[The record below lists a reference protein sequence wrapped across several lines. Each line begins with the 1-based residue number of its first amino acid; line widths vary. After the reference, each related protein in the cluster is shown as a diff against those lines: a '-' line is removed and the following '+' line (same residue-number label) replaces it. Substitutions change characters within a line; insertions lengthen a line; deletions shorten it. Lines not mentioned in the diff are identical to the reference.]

1 MLLTP
6 ETITFPSGNQQLAGY
21 LALPDEPGPHPALIV
36 IHEAYGLND
45 NIRGIARRYAE
56 AGYVALAVDLFAGR
70 NQVVCMFRFFGGMLW
85 KSTDHGG
92 IHDLRAALD
101 WLAAR
106 SEVNPQRLGAV
117 GYCLGGSLAVAWSC
131 VDQRL
136 KAIAPHYGMNP
147 RPLEAVRRACPVV
160 GSFPADDFTAA
171 AGRKLDGAL
180 TEYAIPHDIK
190 IYEGAK
196 HSFMNEGTASYHPA
210 AAGDSWQRTLAFFQ
224 EHIGEGQSQ

>member
-1 MLLTP
+1 MPLIS
-6 ETITFPSGNQQLAGY
+6 ETITFHSGKQQLAGY
-21 LALPDEPGPHPALIV
+21 LVLPEGSGPHPAIVV

-45 NIRGIARRYAE
+45 NIRGIARQYAE
-56 AGYVALAVDLFAGR
+56 AGYAALAVDLFAGR

-101 WLAAR
+101 WLA
-106 SEVNPQRLGAV
+106 VHPKVDPQRLGAA
-117 GYCLGGSLAVAWSC
+117 GYCLGGSLAAAWSC

-160 GSFPADDFTAA
+160 GSFPAEDFTAEG
-171 AGRKLDGAL
+171 GRKLDIAL

-196 HSFMNEGTASYHPA
+196 HSFMNEGTPSYHPA
-210 AAGDSWQRTLAFFQ
+210 AAGDSWQRTLTFFR
-224 EHIGEGQSQ
+224 EHIG

>member
-1 MLLTP
+1 MAP
-6 ETITFPSGNQQLAGY
+6 QTITFASGTHQLAGY
-21 LALPDEPGPHPALIV
+21 LALPEGTGPHPALVV
-36 IHEAYGLND
+36 IHEAFGLND
-45 NIRGIARRYAE
+45 NIRGITRRYAE

-106 SEVNPQRLGAV
+106 SEVDAGKLGAV

-136 KAIAPHYGMNP
+136 KAIAPYYGMNP

-160 GSFPADDFTAA
+160 GSFPAQDFTADG
-171 AGRKLDGAL
+171 GRKLDSAL
-180 TEYAIPHDIK
+180 DQYAIPHDIK

-196 HSFMNEGTASYHPA
+196 HSFMNEGTAHYHPA
-210 AAGDSWQRTLAFFQ
+210 AAEDSWQRTLDFFR
-224 EHIGEGQSQ
+224 EHMV